1 MAYLRVKSIRGQK
14 YLYLVKSSWDAKK
27 KTSKQT
33 IIKYLGIESDV
44 TIDDVPQDYRNS
56 KKICDYFLN
65 QKYFQPKVQNDL
77 IQKLQLDMLSSFK
90 NGDFVTAHSMLE
102 SYEKIYGFDS
112 FLDEVLIPLIGE
124 IGNLGNSKKIDLGTQ
139 TTCYNAIEDLLNK
152 IIENNSVN
160 PSKKKIL
167 ICVPNGEQHTL
178 GTKILQTKLSMTGNT
193 VYNLPPFTPT
203 SLIMESIEHDG
214 PDCVFISVT
223 LDENILSAKRMIEK
237 INEKYGLPIIVGGNA
252 IQNDSENWDLA
263 VGKNLSIPKI
273 LKLVKSKKLQIIT
286 TN

>member
-33 IIKYLGIESDV
+33 IIKYLGLESDV
-44 TIDDVPQDYRNS
+44 TIDDVPEDYRNS
-56 KKICDYFLN
+56 KKISDYFLN
-65 QKYFQPKVQNDL
+65 QKYFQPKVQNEL
-77 IQKLQLDMLSSFK
+77 IQKLQLDMLTSLK
-90 NGDFVTAHSMLE
+90 NGDFVNAHSMLE
-102 SYEKIYGFDS
+102 SYEKIYGIES
-112 FLDEVLIPLIGE
+112 FMDEVLIPLIGE

-139 TTCYNAIEDLLNK
+139 TTCYNAIEDLLNM
-152 IIENNSVN
+152 IIEKSSVN

-178 GTKILQTKLSMTGNT
+178 GTKILQTKLSLKGNM
-193 VYNLPPFTPT
+193 VDNLPPFTPT
-203 SLIMESIEHDG
+203 SLIMESIEHDN
-214 PDCVFISVT
+214 PDCVFVSVT
-223 LDENILSAKRMIEK
+223 LDENLLSAKRMVEK

-252 IQNDSENWDLA
+252 VQNDSENWDLPIA
-263 VGKNLSIPKI
+263 KNLSIPKI
-273 LKLVKSKKLQIIT
+273 LKLIQSKKLQILT